1 VAGFVRRTAIAK
13 GLFGGS
19 RFWMAVLGVIWARR
33 VWRRLAGSTMDPV
46 YREELRPG
54 QALIIT
60 HHADQFHGDRMGG

>member
-33 VWRRLAGSTMDPV
+33 LFKRLAGSNLEPV
-46 YREELRPG
+46 YREELLPG
-54 QALIIT
+54 QALLIT
-60 HHADQFHGDRMGG
+60 HHADQTHADLR